1 MFNDMQH
8 EQFVA
13 MNFVSYYER
22 NHLGP
27 EEKAMIIQ
35 DLELLL

>member
-1 MFNDMQH
+1 MFNDMKH

-13 MNFVSYYER
+13 RQFQSYYER
-22 NHLGP
+22 NHLEP
-27 EEKAMIIQ
+27 EEKAMIIE